1 MKNCLR
7 IISSLCVL
15 AVITSMVCGCI
26 VDPNPTNVKI
36 VYENGTPVGIRIEAY
51 GPSNQTL
58 FETKIPVGES
68 RTVLI
73 EAKDIFDLFNPGR
86 ISSITVIFDD
96 GKEFHS
102 NSFDADRSLLNVKT
116 YMEKS
121 GTYYLIIDGEYHM
134 PSE

>member
-1 MKNCLR
+1 M
-7 IISSLCVL
+7 
-15 AVITSMVCGCI
+15 ITVMVYGCI

-36 VYENGTPVGIRIEAY
+36 VYENETPVGIRVEAY

-58 FETKIPVGES
+58 FEAKIPVGES

-96 GKEFHS
+96 GKEFNS

-116 YMEKS
+116 YTEKS

-134 PSE
+134 SSE